1 MSTLATVLAHT
12 LAPARTSTRADR
24 TVEACDGL
32 AFGFLLILARAHIAR
47 SFWAMPPWLELRA
60 TPGYLKVARL
70 TCAFV
75 GPFTAACYASLLLIL
90 VPERFGKRRSRAGR
104 RSRGLPGLT
113 QRWSVGGCELAAQWS
128 HYAQRGCHHRR
139 LLPPNASFRHR
150 SEDQPRIRDHRW
162 SVGAARATAAPRPRK
177 R

>member
-1 MSTLATVLAHT
+1 VI
-12 LAPARTSTRADR
+12 
-24 TVEACDGL
+24 GL

>member
-1 MSTLATVLAHT
+1 MSTLAAVLAHT

-47 SFWAMPPWLELRA
+47 FFWAMPPWLELRA

-75 GPFTAACYASLLLIL
+75 GPFTVACYASLLLVL
-90 VPERFGKRRSRAGR
+90 VPERFG
-104 RSRGLPGLT
+104 
-113 QRWSVGGCELAAQWS
+113 
-128 HYAQRGCHHRR
+128 
-139 LLPPNASFRHR
+139 
-150 SEDQPRIRDHRW
+150 
-162 SVGAARATAAPRPRK
+162 
-177 R
+177 